1 MTCPWS
7 SNSQMRTNPCCT
19 FLHALTPFASCH
31 SARPNHDPK
40 SSFYMILTTVLFSY
54 PSLFSR
60 YKVGETFL
68 HMPHSRAT
76 KRLLHDQSVLDKE
89 LSGLEEKKNEC
100 EKGMKELKVLLYAKF
115 GKAINLDE

>member
-1 MTCPWS
+1 MELELADEDQPVLYVPPRIAFHRVMS
-7 SNSQMRTNPCCT
+7 STSST
-19 FLHALTPFASCH
+19 FDPRSIAFHGSH
-31 SARPNHDPK
+31 SHLVC
-40 SSFYMILTTVLFSY
+40 S
-54 PSLFSR
+54 FSR

-89 LSGLEEKKNEC
+89 LSGLEEKKEEC

>member
-1 MTCPWS
+1 MEFELELADEDQPVLYVQAPRIAFHRVMS
-7 SNSQMRTNPCCT
+7 SSSSSVDPQSIA
-19 FLHALTPFASCH
+19 FHGSH
-31 SARPNHDPK
+31 SHFSPSF
-40 SSFYMILTTVLFSY
+40 SS
-54 PSLFSR
+54 

-76 KRLLHDQSVLDKE
+76 NRLLHDQSVLDKE
-89 LSGLEEKKNEC
+89 LSGLEEKKDEC